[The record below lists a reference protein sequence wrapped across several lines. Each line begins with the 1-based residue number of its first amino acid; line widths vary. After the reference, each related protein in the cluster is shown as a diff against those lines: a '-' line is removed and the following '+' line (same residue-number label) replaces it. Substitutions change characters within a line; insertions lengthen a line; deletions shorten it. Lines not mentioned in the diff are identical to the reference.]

1 MKRSAQQS
9 SDCEHAS
16 ELGNAAWR
24 HEAPLH
30 CPVWRRAGDAG
41 HGGFFWFVFFSVKE
55 NEHAYQKTIPQI
67 GETSRGPPT
76 EVEGL
81 DQN

>member
-1 MKRSAQQS
+1 MRRRFLARFGDAQDQ
-9 SDCEHAS
+9 
-16 ELGNAAWR
+16 
-24 HEAPLH
+24 
-30 CPVWRRAGDAG
+30 AG